1 MVLNFCID
9 LTRGRGGNERP
20 PHAPSWAEERDVYY
34 QVGRVPKKI
43 AKKVEKLREAKAE
56 REATT
61 LRRVQL
67 ARSCA
72 MGGKVVVG
80 EVKGVDSRAGSAQSL
95 QYVVSSISCA
105 RRPRGAISL
114 RFRPGVIIPEVREP
128 ADSPDS
134 GGGED
139 VEQPHE
145 LAMDPP

>member
-67 ARSCA
+67 ARLCRALWGGLVHATEHRLYPCA
-72 MGGKVVVG
+72 G
-80 EVKGVDSRAGSAQSL
+80 
-95 QYVVSSISCA
+95 
-105 RRPRGAISL
+105 
-114 RFRPGVIIPEVREP
+114 
-128 ADSPDS
+128 
-134 GGGED
+134 
-139 VEQPHE
+139 HE
-145 LAMDPP
+145 LSATLSRYIDCSSQALS